1 MHNFKTNGNFSK
13 YLSLTNLF
21 RLKISYNRDLVVGL
35 EKVVIRGGN
44 CQGSRKLGAHL
55 EHSARAILRRNKKQT
70 WLNLANDDFI

>member
-21 RLKISYNRDLVVGL
+21 RLKISYNRNLVVGL

-44 CQGSRKLGAHL
+44 CPGNRKLGAQL
-55 EHSARAILRRNKKQT
+55 KHSARAILHRN
-70 WLNLANDDFI
+70 